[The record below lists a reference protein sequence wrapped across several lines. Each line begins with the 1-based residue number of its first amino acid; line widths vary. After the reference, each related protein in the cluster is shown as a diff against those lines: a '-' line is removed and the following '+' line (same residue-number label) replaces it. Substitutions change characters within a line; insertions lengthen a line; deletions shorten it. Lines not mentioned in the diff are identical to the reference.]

1 MSLMKEYKENIRPK
15 LKDDL
20 GLSSIDAVPQIEKI
34 VVNMGVGKMRDN
46 KAFISECVS
55 DLMVI
60 TGQFPSKRNAKVSIS
75 NFKLRKG
82 QLSGI
87 MVTLRG
93 EKMWDFYEK
102 FVKIVLPRVKDFR
115 GVTKKY
121 FDEQG
126 NYSLGLKEHLVFP
139 EVDAN
144 KITYTKPLQI
154 TIKVRSGSKKSS
166 YSLLKALGMPFN
178 D

>member
-1 MSLMKEYKENIRPK
+1 MSLHKEYSEKIRGELKKE
-15 LKDDL
+15 LD
-20 GLSSIDAVPQIEKI
+20 LSSIDGVPKLEKI

-46 KAFISECVS
+46 KAFIAECLA
-55 DLMVI
+55 DMIAI
-60 TGQFPSKRNAKVSIS
+60 TGQMPSKRKAKVSIS
-75 NFKLRKG
+75 NFKLRQG

-102 FVKIVLPRVKDFR
+102 FVKVVLPRVKDFR

-121 FDEQG
+121 FDSQG
-126 NYSLGLKEHLVFP
+126 NYSLGLKEHLIFP
-139 EVDAN
+139 EIDAN

-154 TIKVRSGSKKSS
+154 TMKIKAGSKKSS